1 MPMAALLG
9 ISSVESG
16 EVIFSLAFGNMYL
29 QVFDVVVITC
39 VELVTRN
46 CTLSRYVVPEVC
58 WLVYGATATGD
69 DETAVFVRSFA

>member
-16 EVIFSLAFGNMYL
+16 EVILSLAFGNMYL
-29 QVFDVVVITC
+29 QVFDVVVIIC

-46 CTLSRYVVPEVC
+46 CTMSRYVVPEVC
-58 WLVYGATATGD
+58 WLVVWGCCN
-69 DETAVFVRSFA
+69 RR